1 MAEKNFPFIVLNGPK
16 LNDPGARRVIRKQAM
31 KDVGNARRKRGDYGK
46 VNLRQVPVF
55 EETKTCNR
63 TTKFPIR
70 TMDSSESSDETLD
83 SSPDTAESSASTD
96 PTEIAD
102 EEVSRD
108 LTLLKRKFPVA
119 ELHAQNT
126 PLSYAAISLFSNYE
140 TARAKF
146 SVDVTDLAVLTNFN
160 VSKSAI
166 PILSADPMRLASLLG
181 HQQWYSSCQATTY
194 LRKETNTRSGATFN
208 LCPASMA
215 APARA

>member
-16 LNDPGARRVIRKQAM
+16 LNDPGARRIIRKQAM

-55 EETKTCNR
+55 EETKTRNR
-63 TTKFPIR
+63 TTECPIR
-70 TMDSSESSDETLD
+70 TSDSESSDETLD
-83 SSPDTAESSASTD
+83 FSPDTAESSASTD
-96 PTEIAD
+96 PTEIED
-102 EEVSRD
+102 EEVSRE
-108 LTLLKRKFPVA
+108 LTVPKRKFPVA

-146 SVDVTDLAVLTNFN
+146 AVDVVDLAILTNFN
-160 VSKSAI
+160 VGKSTI

-181 HQQWYSSCQATTY
+181 HPQWYVANQ
-194 LRKETNTRSGATFN
+194 LGIK
-208 LCPASMA
+208 
-215 APARA
+215 